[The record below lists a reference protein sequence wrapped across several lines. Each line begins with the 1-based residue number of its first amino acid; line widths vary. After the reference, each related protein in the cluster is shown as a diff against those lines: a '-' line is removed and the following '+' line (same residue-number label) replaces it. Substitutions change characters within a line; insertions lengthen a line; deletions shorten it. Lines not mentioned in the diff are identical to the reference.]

1 MARSQSLIL
10 FIDSKVLVTSD
21 STIETLYNRYAAAD
35 GFLYILC
42 TDHETFG
49 CFV

>member
-1 MARSQSLIL
+1 MPRSQSLIL

-21 STIETLYNRYAAAD
+21 STIEALYSRYAAAD

-42 TDHETFG
+42 TDHEAFG